1 MFYLS
6 TKAVIY
12 ILNKRDVEGFAES
25 ILERSVLLMEQIEF
39 VESKSKSVNESAA
52 CTKEHIK
59 SCVKFS
65 GLNVLL
71 KTLLMLRKVRISGEI
86 LLG

>member
-1 MFYLS
+1 MVIICITFTLSMFYLS

-39 VESKSKSVNESAA
+39 VFRMKVCFERR
-52 CTKEHIK
+52 TEHTI
-59 SCVKFS
+59 
-65 GLNVLL
+65 
-71 KTLLMLRKVRISGEI
+71 
-86 LLG
+86 